1 MGRNFISAKLC
12 SQYEIVNDILE
23 TALEAVDPYLCTLK
37 FIKRNQSR
45 LEIGQKDLPLDE
57 IENIYVIGTG
67 KAVLPMTK
75 AACDALGSLIK
86 GGVII
91 GKHADRQI
99 MSQLPASIKIYFGDH
114 PIPSEKSLESAK
126 KLADFSTQMTKNDL
140 VICLISG
147 GGSSLMT
154 LPVEPISLENM
165 QAVTR
170 QLLFSGATINEVN
183 AVRKHLDM
191 IKGGGL
197 AKMVWP
203 AKLVTLILSDV
214 IGDSLDAIASG
225 PTVAD
230 PSTFSDVMQIIDSY
244 QIEKNIP
251 ENVMG
256 IIKDGMDDL
265 VPETV
270 KEGDK
275 CLLDAHT
282 FIIGSLKLSID
293 AASQRAKQA
302 GIRAHV
308 YNSEITG
315 EAREIG
321 AQLASKFL
329 QMAEDKNLEKK
340 PMLLIAGGETTVT
353 VKGSGKGGR
362 NQETALSAALQIK
375 GCQNCLFVSLATDG
389 EDGPTDAAGAAVN
402 GWTIAEG
409 SSLGMKAEDYLAKND
424 AYNYLNRVGSLIKI
438 GPTGTNVNDLVFAF
452 AFK

>member
-1 MGRNFISAKLC
+1 MGRKFISTKLC

-23 TALEAVDPYLCTLK
+23 TALEAVDPYLCTRK
-37 FIKRNQSR
+37 FIKINQSR
-45 LEIGQKDLPLDE
+45 LEIGQKTFPLDD

-67 KAVLPMTK
+67 KAVLPMAK
-75 AACDALGSLIK
+75 AACDAIGSFIK

-99 MSQLPASIKIYFGDH
+99 MSQLPSSVKIYFGDH
-114 PIPSEKSLESAK
+114 PIPTEKSLESAK
-126 KLADFSTQMTKNDL
+126 NLADFSTQVTKNDL
-140 VICLISG
+140 VLCLISG

-154 LPVEPISLENM
+154 LPVEPICLEDM
-165 QAVTR
+165 QAVTK

-183 AVRKHLDM
+183 AVRKHLDK

-230 PSTFSDVMQIIDSY
+230 PSTFSDVMQIIRGY

-251 ENVMG
+251 ESVLG
-256 IIKDGMDDL
+256 IIKDGIDGL

-275 CLLDAHT
+275 CLHNAHT
-282 FIIGSLKLSID
+282 FIIGSLKLAID

-302 GIRAHV
+302 GIHTHV
-308 YNSEITG
+308 YSSEITG

-321 AQLASKFL
+321 AQLASEFL
-329 QMAEDKNLEKK
+329 QIAEGNNSINK
-340 PMLLIAGGETTVT
+340 PVLLIGGGETTVS
-353 VKGSGKGGR
+353 VKGNGKGGR

-375 GCQNCLFVSLATDG
+375 GRQNCLFISLATDG

-424 AYNYLNRVGSLIKI
+424 TYNYLNRVGSLIKI

-452 AFK
+452 AFQ

>member
-1 MGRNFISAKLC
+1 MGRKFISSKLC

-23 TALEAVDPYLCTLK
+23 SALEAVDPYLCTRK
-37 FIKRNQSR
+37 FIKMNQSR
-45 LEIGQKDLPLDE
+45 LEIGQKVLPLNE

-75 AACDALGSLIK
+75 AVDDALGSLIK

-99 MSQLPASIKIYFGDH
+99 MDQLPASIEILFGDH
-114 PIPSEKSLESAK
+114 PIPTEKSLESAK
-126 KLADFSTQMTKNDL
+126 TLADFSARMTKNDL

-154 LPVEPISLENM
+154 LPVEPISLKDM

-183 AVRKHLDM
+183 AVRKHLDK

-197 AKMVWP
+197 ARMVWP
-203 AKLVTLILSDV
+203 AKLATLILSDV

-230 PSTFSDVMQIIDSY
+230 PSTFSDVLQIIQRY
-244 QIEKNIP
+244 QIEKKIP
-251 ENVMG
+251 ENAMR
-256 IIKDGMDDL
+256 IIKNGADGL

-282 FIIGSLKLSID
+282 FIIGSLQLAIN
-293 AASQRAKQA
+293 AAGQRANQA
-302 GIRAHV
+302 GIHTHV
-308 YNSEITG
+308 FSSDITG
-315 EAREIG
+315 EARKIG
-321 AQLASKFL
+321 EQLASKFL
-329 QMAEDKNLEKK
+329 QLIEEKRSANK

-353 VKGSGKGGR
+353 VKGNGKGGR

-375 GCQNCLFVSLATDG
+375 GRQNCLFISLATDG

-409 SSLGMKAEDYLAKND
+409 SALGMKAEDYLAMND
-424 AYNYLNRVGSLIKI
+424 AYNYLDRVGSLIKI
-438 GPTGTNVNDLVFAF
+438 GSTGTNVNDLVFVF
-452 AFK
+452 NF